1 MKVAFN
7 LITLSLFFCM
17 PFISAGQ
24 KIRYSLPESYAIISK
39 FNFIGQVKMIFL
51 FGKRRM
57 ASLKNRKLLY
67 MIRICM

>member
-7 LITLSLFFCM
+7 LITLSLFFCL

-24 KIRYSLPESYAIISK
+24 KIRYSLPEADAIISK
-39 FNFIGQVKMIFL
+39 FNIIGQVKDDIL
-51 FGKRRM
+51 IWKTPDVN
-57 ASLKNRKLLY
+57 LKNRKLLY